1 MGLKDAAASTPAAVG
16 VEDSVLA
23 QDGQIK
29 GIEPAQRRG

>member
-1 MGLKDAAASTPAAVG
+1 MGLKDAAASTPAAAG

-29 GIEPAQRRG
+29 GIEPAPRRG